1 MQVFIDLQDRSMLTN
16 DGELIIFR
24 RTVVSFTITTFSRT
38 WVHQVAGNPLSTAQ
52 SNDLLAY

>member
-16 DGELIIFR
+16 DGELIIFC

-38 WVHQVAGNPLSTAQ
+38 
-52 SNDLLAY
+52 